1 MFRKLKLKSLSIVFV
16 ILLVLVVI
24 TKIVDNSHGT
34 NTLKASIYAVNS
46 DDITSVILKPKA
58 ADGKE
63 VKLIKNGNNWSVES
77 DGKTYNGDSRAIEN
91 LIKSVNNLKPLR
103 LAAQNKDQW
112 NKYQLTDSL
121 SSMVTLM
128 KGNTKLACLYIG
140 KFSYKQAKQQMP
152 AQQNPYYQ
160 QPRGTMMT
168 YVRSNDDDDVY
179 AVQGFLGNLVNQKAE
194 AFRNKEILKTNRSE
208 INKIT
213 FSYPADSSFTLVKNE
228 DKWMCDGLP
237 VDSASMAKYLHS
249 ISMVRGSAFASQ
261 KPSSFAYK
269 VNIDGGS
276 SPIEVQASF
285 VDEDAIIASSQN
297 QGTLIKDT
305 KKTHFKKIFIS
316 KNSLLKK

>member
-1 MFRKLKLKSLSIVFV
+1 MFRKLKLKTLSIVFV

-24 TKIVDNSHGT
+24 TKVVDNSHGT
-34 NTLKASIYAVNS
+34 NTLKASIYSVNA

-63 VKLIKNGNNWSVES
+63 VKLIKSGNNWSVES
-77 DGKTYNGDSRAIEN
+77 NGNTYNGDPRVIEN

-112 NKYQLTDSL
+112 NKYELTDSL
-121 SSMVTLM
+121 SSMVSLM
-128 KGNTKLACLYIG
+128 NGNKELARLYIG

-194 AFRNKEILKTNRSE
+194 SFRNKEILKINKTE

-213 FSYPADSSFTLVKNE
+213 FSYPADSSFTLVKNA

-237 VDSASMAKYLHS
+237 VDSASMVKYLRS
-249 ISMVRGSAFASQ
+249 ISNVRGSSFTSQ
-261 KPSSFAYK
+261 KPSNFVYK
-269 VNIDGGS
+269 VNIDGGK
-276 SPIEVQASF
+276 SPVEVKASLN
-285 VDEDAIIASSQN
+285 DEDAIIASSQN
-297 QGTLIKDT
+297 EGTLIKDT

-316 KNSLLKK
+316 KNSLFKK